1 MKIVIIVGARP
12 QFVKAAVVS
21 RALKAVGGIQQIFLH
36 TGQHYDSFMSDVFF
50 EELDIPAID
59 YNLRVGSGSH
69 AAQTG
74 RMLEGIESILL
85 ETRPDWV
92 LVFGDTN
99 STLAGALAT
108 AKLQLP
114 LAHVEAGLRSYT
126 KHPEEVNRVCTDRLS
141 DLLFAPTAQAVENLE
156 AEGICKSKIRLVG
169 DVMYDAA
176 LHFAAKA
183 ERHCGLLKRL
193 GLTSKQYVL
202 ATVHRAQNTDD
213 PTALH
218 AIFDGFRAIAEEV
231 PVILPLHPRARK
243 MLMQSKSLDVYSH
256 HIRLIEPVGYLE
268 MILLEKHARLIAT
281 DSGGVQR
288 EAFFFNVPCVT
299 LRTETEWT
307 ELVVAGASRLISPTS
322 AACVESALRD
332 ALQSFEV
339 PLLRLYGDGS
349 SARSIADALV
359 TLSLDAQNSGSVEV
373 PQEVG

>member
-1 MKIVIIVGARP
+1 
-12 QFVKAAVVS
+12 
-21 RALKAVGGIQQIFLH
+21 
-36 TGQHYDSFMSDVFF
+36 
-50 EELDIPAID
+50 
-59 YNLRVGSGSH
+59 
-69 AAQTG
+69 
-74 RMLEGIESILL
+74 
-85 ETRPDWV
+85 
-92 LVFGDTN
+92 
-99 STLAGALAT
+99 
-108 AKLQLP
+108 
-114 LAHVEAGLRSYT
+114 
-126 KHPEEVNRVCTDRLS
+126 
-141 DLLFAPTAQAVENLE
+141 
-156 AEGICKSKIRLVG
+156 
-169 DVMYDAA
+169 
-176 LHFAAKA
+176 
-183 ERHCGLLKRL
+183 
-193 GLTSKQYVL
+193 
-202 ATVHRAQNTDD
+202 
-213 PTALH
+213 
-218 AIFDGFRAIAEEV
+218 
-231 PVILPLHPRARK
+231 